1 MNTEDIDYDTMD
13 IPEEFLRRYPGH
25 AYPELLPS
33 DVSLRFEMTKDTLFA
48 VWYLPTEHQK
58 LIMNTKK
65 TIIQQDWCLAD
76 VDNPF
81 EQIQKFYG
89 EMKVLA
95 VVSFSEMETLLERL
109 EKPSGWSSFFFS
121 NKVYFVESEGQ
132 KFWSSKKTGHVL
144 LDGNFSDLQKVL
156 EEGRSIFQDK
166 KYSHL
171 SDARG
176 VQEGHPQDWIT
187 FMRDASDGNF
197 LRGEYLKYF
206 GPDGR
211 RE

>member
-1 MNTEDIDYDTMD
+1 MNTEDIDYDTMA

-109 EKPSGWSSFFFS
+109 EKPSGWSSFFSPTKFILWKAKGK
-121 NKVYFVESEGQ
+121 NFGQ
-132 KFWSSKKTGHVL
+132 AKKQDMFCLMAISLIFKKCSKKGGLFFKTRNILTCLTREVCKRDTLKTGSL
-144 LDGNFSDLQKVL
+144 LCVMLPTEIFCA
-156 EEGRSIFQDK
+156 ESI
-166 KYSHL
+166 
-171 SDARG
+171 
-176 VQEGHPQDWIT
+176 
-187 FMRDASDGNF
+187 
-197 LRGEYLKYF
+197 
-206 GPDGR
+206 
-211 RE
+211 